1 MTTIADAT
9 TPVARRRSFVPPGGA
24 LAGLSLVVLLASLG
38 TSLPNVALP
47 SLSAHFGV
55 TFADVQWVVL
65 TYLVAMTAL
74 VVGAGR
80 LGDRIGRRRL
90 MLAGVA
96 VFGLGALGAAMAPD
110 FATLLA
116 ARAAQGIGAS
126 AMMALSTALVGEA
139 VPVERTGRAM
149 GLMGTLSAVGTALG
163 PTLGGMLLQAGGWR
177 AVFAV
182 TAVAAT
188 IAYVL
193 VARFVT
199 PDRKTSGEPDGRFDA
214 GGLVLLALSL
224 AGYTLLVTRG
234 LAETGAWTVVFA
246 SVTAIAGLLF
256 ALSERRLAAPLV
268 PLRTLTRTGL
278 ASALI
283 ANALVSAILM
293 STLVVGPFHLT
304 VALGLG
310 PFEAGLALSVGP
322 VVAALMG
329 VPAGTLVDRFG
340 DRRMTVA
347 GLVAITVGT
356 LVTGAAP
363 LRLGVAGYLLPIA
376 VVTAGY
382 ALFQAANTTA
392 VMRGAGPER
401 GLVSGLLTLSRN
413 LGLVNGASLMGTVF
427 ALATGSA
434 DVMRAGAQAVD
445 QGKSWTFAASSI
457 LAAVA
462 LGLIVRRRIGSG
474 RHRDEGAEDDGGRAR

>member
-1 MTTIADAT
+1 
-9 TPVARRRSFVPPGGA
+9 VAPFTRC
-24 LAGLSLVVLLASLG
+24 
-38 TSLPNVALP
+38 
-47 SLSAHFGV
+47 
-55 TFADVQWVVL
+55 
-65 TYLVAMTAL
+65 
-74 VVGAGR
+74 
-80 LGDRIGRRRL
+80 DR
-90 MLAGVA
+90 
-96 VFGLGALGAAMAPD
+96 
-110 FATLLA
+110 
-116 ARAAQGIGAS
+116 
-126 AMMALSTALVGEA
+126 
-139 VPVERTGRAM
+139 
-149 GLMGTLSAVGTALG
+149 
-163 PTLGGMLLQAGGWR
+163 
-177 AVFAV
+177 
-182 TAVAAT
+182 
-188 IAYVL
+188 
-193 VARFVT
+193 
-199 PDRKTSGEPDGRFDA
+199 
-214 GGLVLLALSL
+214 
-224 AGYTLLVTRG
+224 
-234 LAETGAWTVVFA
+234 
-246 SVTAIAGLLF
+246 
-256 ALSERRLAAPLV
+256 
-268 PLRTLTRTGL
+268 
-278 ASALI
+278 SALI